1 METKKLFGVLIL
13 VVGSVAG
20 CATSAAVRAVRGTV
34 LSTSPGNRAIVR
46 GPTTM
51 HVYAAFAGGE
61 LYNAPAETGTD
72 ADCARVEPGG
82 SVISLWPDRLIHVAV
97 PAGQMACLR
106 TRVGSGYELLWHAV
120 GRPPLGELLASAING
135 RPRNDV
141 PRH

>member
-1 METKKLFGVLIL
+1 METKKLIGVLIL

-20 CATSAAVRAVRGTV
+20 CATSPAGRALRGTV
-34 LSTSPGNRAIVR
+34 LSTSPGTRAIVR

-61 LYNAPAETGTD
+61 LYNAPAATGTD
-72 ADCARVEPGG
+72 ADCARVKPSA
-82 SVISLWPDRLIHVAV
+82 SVVSLSPDRLIHVAV

-106 TRVGSGYELLWHAV
+106 THAGAGYELLWHAV
-120 GRPPLGELLASAING
+120 GRPPLGELLARTTNPG
-135 RPRNDV
+135 RRNDV